1 MSAQLAHDAPSTRP
15 TWQIERRFVTVR
27 GVRRPLRLVRF
38 ADGWLASVDTES
50 GPTLGADRSPYLAA
64 RRALE
69 PLGIGL
75 VEAMMLVGAIGA
87 AAPAVRPRS

>member
-1 MSAQLAHDAPSTRP
+1 VTALLELDAPSAEP
-15 TWQIERRFVTVR
+15 AWQVERRYVEIG

-38 ADGWLASVDTES
+38 ATGWLASVDTIE

-75 VEAMMLVGAIGA
+75 AEAMSLVGRIGGG
-87 AAPAVRPRS
+87 

>member
-1 MSAQLAHDAPSTRP
+1 MSAIHELDAPSTHP

-38 ADGWLASVDTES
+38 STGWLASVDTET
-50 GPTLGADRSPYLAA
+50 GPTLAADRSPYLAA

-69 PLGIGL
+69 PLGIGMI
-75 VEAMMLVGAIGA
+75 EAMTLVGPI
-87 AAPAVRPRS
+87 RS